1 MRTPSTTNRRRIEIS
16 GIVQGVGFRP
26 FVDRLATEKG
36 LAGFVCNHPGGVTV
50 EVEGQQEE
58 LFCFVN
64 EISSRAPPLAEIV
77 QVDVTSIQPVG
88 EARFAILPSRHNAE
102 GNTRVSPDVAICTDC
117 LAEMN
122 DPQDRRFQHPFI
134 NCTNCGPRFTIT
146 RELPYDR
153 SNTTMAAF
161 PMCESCRA
169 EYSAQSN
176 RRFHA
181 EPICCPQCG
190 PTLWFVNSDSL
201 CIDPATSSAPNGC
214 AINQD
219 AIALFHL
226 AVQAG
231 KIVAVKG
238 IGGFHL
244 VCDATNPLAVDCLRK
259 LKKRPWKPFAV
270 MVRSTSAAKQIARV
284 SSTEAELLNSQRNPI
299 VLVERRPSNRVV
311 CDAVAPYNNRLGL
324 MLPYTPLHH
333 LLLRCEVPLVMTS
346 GNLSG
351 QPIART
357 NEEAAERLAG
367 IADAFLFHDREIHV
381 ACEDSVACEFRGDAY
396 PLRRSRGYAP
406 NTIVLPNSG
415 PAILA
420 VGGN

>member
-58 LFCFVN
+58 LFSFVN
-64 EISSRAPPLAEIV
+64 EISSRAPPLAEIL
-77 QVDVTSIQPVG
+77 QVDVTSVQPVG
-88 EARFAILPSRHNAE
+88 DARFAILPSRHAAQ
-102 GNTRVSPDVAICTDC
+102 GSTRVSPDVAICADC

-153 SNTTMAAF
+153 DNTTMAAF

-190 PTLWFVNSDSL
+190 PTLWYVNSDSF
-201 CIDPATSSAPNGC
+201 CTDPASSSAPTVC

-226 AVQAG
+226 AVAG
-231 KIVAVKG
+231 RQDRCRER
-238 IGGFHL
+238 HRRL
-244 VCDATNPLAVDCLRK
+244 
-259 LKKRPWKPFAV
+259 
-270 MVRSTSAAKQIARV
+270 
-284 SSTEAELLNSQRNPI
+284 SS
-299 VLVERRPSNRVV
+299 
-311 CDAVAPYNNRLGL
+311 G
-324 MLPYTPLHH
+324 
-333 LLLRCEVPLVMTS
+333 LRCD
-346 GNLSG
+346 
-351 QPIART
+351 QPFGR
-357 NEEAAERLAG
+357 
-367 IADAFLFHDREIHV
+367 
-381 ACEDSVACEFRGDAY
+381 
-396 PLRRSRGYAP
+396 
-406 NTIVLPNSG
+406 
-415 PAILA
+415 
-420 VGGN
+420 